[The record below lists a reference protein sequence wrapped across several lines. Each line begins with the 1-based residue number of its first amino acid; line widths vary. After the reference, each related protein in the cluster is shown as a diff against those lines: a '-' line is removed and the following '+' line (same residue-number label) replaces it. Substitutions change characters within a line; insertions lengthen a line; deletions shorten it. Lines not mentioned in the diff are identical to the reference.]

1 MEANKGRLME
11 MAPGYIGVA
20 PVSVKKCQDCGTV
33 FTAHRGR
40 PFTINGVM
48 NDGLCPWCRPD
59 SAPFKN
65 GRGL

>member
-1 MEANKGRLME
+1 METKGRLYQS
-11 MAPGYIGVA
+11 APEYMGGVR
-20 PVSVKKCQDCGTV
+20 VDVRRCDDCGTT
-33 FTAHRGR
+33 FTANLGR

-59 SAPFKN
+59 SEPWKN